1 MNCSN
6 ELFIKRESP
15 MIGLIF
21 VFPIIVIEDSDDL
34 NNILLFG
41 DVRV

>member
-1 MNCSN
+1 
-6 ELFIKRESP
+6 